1 VVTTQVAE
9 QTRGLS
15 RGAGAVNS
23 PNGDGLLDCVH
34 CGLCLPTCP
43 TYLVTGLEM
52 ASPRGRLYLMR
63 GLHEGRTAINA
74 TFVKHLDQCLG
85 CLACQ
90 EACPS
95 GVPYKHLLD
104 TARTGIDRQ
113 YQRPL
118 GERRWRWV
126 INQLF
131 PHPRR
136 LEWVLGALRLYQ
148 RLGISRQV
156 RTSGLLGL
164 LSPRLSRME
173 ALLPPVPS
181 GAERRPV
188 PEVTP
193 AKGRRAGRVGL
204 LTGCVQR
211 FLLPNINR
219 ATIRVLAATGYDVIA
234 PPDQGCCGA
243 VQLHNGEPENGR
255 AQARA
260 MIETFERTGV
270 DVVAVNAA
278 GCGATMKEYGRL
290 FLGDTAWRERAEA
303 FSAKVR
309 DVSEVLAEI
318 SFNGTLHPVP
328 LSVAYHEACH
338 LAHAQR
344 IRREP
349 RELLRQIPDLRL
361 VELSESDV
369 CCGSAGV
376 YNLLQPSMAT
386 ELLQRKVER
395 IRETGADFV
404 AAGNIGCL
412 LQIGLGLRQAG
423 LRARAVHPVEL
434 LDWSLHGI
442 PTNGGWPGA

>member
-1 VVTTQVAE
+1 MVTTEMAE
-9 QTRGLS
+9 QTLGLS
-15 RGAGAVNS
+15 RGAGAKIS

-52 ASPRGRLYLMR
+52 ASPRGRIYLMR
-63 GLHEGRTAINA
+63 GLHEGRTEINA

-95 GVPYKHLLD
+95 GVPYEHLLD
-104 TARTGIDRQ
+104 SARTGIDRQ
-113 YQRPL
+113 YQRPS
-118 GERRWRWV
+118 GDRRWRWV

-136 LEWVLGALRLYQ
+136 LGWVLGALRLYQ
-148 RLGISRQV
+148 CLGMSRLV
-156 RTSGLLGL
+156 RASGLLGRF
-164 LSPRLSRME
+164 SPRLSRME

-181 GAERRPV
+181 RAERRPV

-193 AKGRRAGRVGL
+193 ARGRRVGRVGL

-219 ATIRVLAATGYDVIA
+219 ATIRVLAATGYEVIA

-243 VQLHNGEPENGR
+243 VHLHNGEPETGR
-255 AQARA
+255 AQAQA
-260 MIETFERTGV
+260 MIEIFERTGV

-290 FLGDTAWRERAEA
+290 FRGDAAWQERAEA

-309 DVSEVLAEI
+309 DVSEVLAEV
-318 SFNGTLHPVP
+318 SFNGTLHSVP
-328 LSVAYHEACH
+328 LRVAYHEACH

-344 IRREP
+344 IRKEP
-349 RELLRQIPDLRL
+349 RGLLGQIPDLRM
-361 VELSESDV
+361 VELPESDV

-376 YNLLQPSMAT
+376 YNLLQPGMAT
-386 ELLQRKVER
+386 DLLQRKVER
-395 IRETGADFV
+395 IRETGAEFV

-412 LQIGLGLRQAG
+412 LQISLGLRQAG
-423 LRARAVHPVEL
+423 LPTRAVHPVEL

-442 PTNGGWPGA
+442 PSNSGWPGA